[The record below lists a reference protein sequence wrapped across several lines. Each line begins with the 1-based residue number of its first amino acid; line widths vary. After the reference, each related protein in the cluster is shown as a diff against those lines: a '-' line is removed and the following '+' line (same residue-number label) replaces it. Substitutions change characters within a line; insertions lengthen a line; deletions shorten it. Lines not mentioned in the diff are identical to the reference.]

1 LKLIRERVKAEFDD
15 LRDSFD
21 AKMSEARTYN
31 AILNR
36 VEMGWPGE
44 GMSEAAER
52 INEVLPVREIFNGVV
67 RSSTPE
73 DD

>member
-1 LKLIRERVKAEFDD
+1 
-15 LRDSFD
+15 
-21 AKMSEARTYN
+21 MSEARTYN

-44 GMSEAAER
+44 GMSEAAKK
-52 INEVLPVREIFNGVV
+52 INEVLPFQEILKEVV
-67 RSSTPE
+67 RLSTPE

>member
-1 LKLIRERVKAEFDD
+1 MRERAKAELDD
-15 LRDSFD
+15 LHDSFD

-44 GMSEAAER
+44 GMSEAAEK
-52 INEVLPVREIFNGVV
+52 INEVLPFQEILNEVV

>member
-1 LKLIRERVKAEFDD
+1 
-15 LRDSFD
+15 
-21 AKMSEARTYN
+21 
-31 AILNR
+31 
-36 VEMGWPGE
+36 MGWPGE